1 MTPGAAFGPAKQ
13 WFPENYKELAAM
25 LSGAGHA
32 VAVLGGEAE
41 QDLGDFIL
49 EGLPD
54 RSRLNLAGRTT
65 LRELMTWISVCDCL
79 VTNDSGPMHIADAV
93 GTPAVAFFGSTDSTW
108 TGPQAE
114 HHQILQANEACNPC
128 FLRECP
134 LDLQCMRSLTVDRA
148 TTAVREILELTTRAS
163 EGDRKP

>member
-1 MTPGAAFGPAKQ
+1 M
-13 WFPENYKELAAM
+13 ELAAM
-25 LSGAGHA
+25 LSGDGHV

-41 QDLGDFIL
+41 ADLGDRIL

-54 RSRLNLAGRTT
+54 ESRLNLAGRTT

-108 TGPQAE
+108 TGPQAD
-114 HHQILQANEACNPC
+114 HHRILQADEACNPC

-134 LDLQCMRSLTVDRA
+134 LDLQCMRSLTLDRA
-148 TTAVREILELTTRAS
+148 ASAVREILDRGASLSERA
-163 EGDRKP
+163 